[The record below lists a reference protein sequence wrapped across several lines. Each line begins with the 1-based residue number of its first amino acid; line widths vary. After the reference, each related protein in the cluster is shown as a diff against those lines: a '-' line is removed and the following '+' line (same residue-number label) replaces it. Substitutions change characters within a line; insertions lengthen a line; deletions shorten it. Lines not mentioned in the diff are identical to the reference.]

1 MKKAI
6 PAQCQQLPAVGG
18 QPSLHLWGIIGALI
32 YGALAWYSLNP
43 QYLLPSIFYGLLGG
57 GFVLSLLAFR
67 YSAAISSGQLLL
79 WAAAFRLLGCLGQPL
94 LEDDFYRYL
103 WDGYRFFESGS
114 PYGIAPA
121 AFFGDGTIPQQ
132 FLNVL
137 AQVNYPQFPTI
148 YGPTLEYSFLLAH
161 LIAPAQAWPLQ
172 VMYSLMDL
180 ALIALLLKMVE
191 ARWVLLY
198 AWSPLAI
205 KELAFTAHPDG
216 VGVFFLM
223 LALFW
228 RQRQYFAGASVAL
241 ALSVGA
247 KVFAWLLV
255 PFVLWRMPR
264 CYWAV
269 FALVLT
275 GLYAPFLIHGDADL
289 AGLRVFVER
298 WQFNGSLYP
307 MLLHWLSPVASK
319 TLLAAV
325 FVAFYLWV
333 FARHRR
339 VDWRMPR
346 GDWLFGVFFLFAP
359 VVNAWYLLWLLP
371 FAVIY
376 PTAWAWSASFA
387 VLLSYMIGINFMG
400 ATSLPL
406 LQQPWW
412 VLSLE
417 YGVVLMAV
425 VFDWFRAR
433 KT

>member
-1 MKKAI
+1 MKKTI
-6 PAQCQQLPAVGG
+6 SAQCERFPAIGG
-18 QPSLHLWGIIGALI
+18 KVPLHLWGAIGALI
-32 YGALAWYSLNP
+32 YGALTWYSLNSQNLSP
-43 QYLLPSIFYGLLGG
+43 TAFYGLLGS
-57 GFVLSLLAFR
+57 GFVLSLVAFR
-67 YSAAISSGQLLL
+67 CSAAISPVQLLL
-79 WAAAFRLLGCLGQPL
+79 WAATFRLFGCLGQPL

-103 WDGYRFFESGS
+103 WDGYRFLESGS

-121 AFFGDGTIPQQ
+121 AFFGDRTIPQQ
-132 FLNVL
+132 FINVL
-137 AQVNYPQFPTI
+137 AQVNYPQIPTI

-161 LIAPAQAWPLQ
+161 LIVPAQVWPLQ
-172 VMYSLMDL
+172 VLYSLLDL

-198 AWSPLAI
+198 AWSPLVI

-255 PFVLWRMPR
+255 PFVLWRMPLR
-264 CYWAV
+264 YLAV
-269 FALVLT
+269 FALVLI
-275 GLYAPFLIHGDADL
+275 GLYAPFLVHGDADL

-298 WQFNGSLYP
+298 WQFNGSLYR
-307 MLLHWLSPVASK
+307 LLQHWLSPVVLK
-319 TLLAAV
+319 ILLAAV
-325 FVAFYLWV
+325 FLAFYLWV
-333 FARHRR
+333 FARHSR

-359 VVNAWYLLWLLP
+359 VVNAWYLIWLLP

-400 ATSLPL
+400 NTDLPL
-406 LQQPWW
+406 LQRPWW

-425 VFDWFRAR
+425 VFDWLRTR
-433 KT
+433 KP

>member
-1 MKKAI
+1 MAK
-6 PAQCQQLPAVGG
+6 G
-18 QPSLHLWGIIGALI
+18 QPSLHLWGAIGAVI
-32 YGALAWYSLNP
+32 YGVLAWYSLYP
-43 QYLLPSIFYGLLGG
+43 QHLSPAAFYGLLGG
-57 GFVLSLLAFR
+57 GFLLSLLAFR
-67 YSAAISSGQLLL
+67 CSAAVSPVHLLL
-79 WAAAFRLLGCLGQPL
+79 WTAAFRLLGCLGQPL

-132 FLNVL
+132 FINVL

-161 LIAPAQAWPLQ
+161 LIAPAQVWPLQ
-172 VMYSLMDL
+172 ILYFLLDL

-198 AWSPLAI
+198 AWSPLVI

-216 VGVFFLM
+216 LGVFFLM

-228 RQRQYFAGASVAL
+228 RQREYFAGASVAL

-264 CYWAV
+264 RYWAV

-275 GLYAPFLIHGDADL
+275 GLYAPFLVDGDADL

-298 WQFNGSLYP
+298 WQFNGSLFP
-307 MLLHWLSPVASK
+307 LLQHWLSPVVSK
-319 TLLAAV
+319 VLLAMV
-325 FVAFYLWV
+325 FLVFYLWV
-333 FARHRR
+333 FTRHSRM
-339 VDWRMPR
+339 DWRMPR

-359 VVNAWYLLWLLP
+359 VVNAWYLIWLLP
-371 FAVIY
+371 FAVIF

-387 VLLSYMIGINFMG
+387 VLLSYLIGINFMG
-400 ATSLPL
+400 VTYLPL
-406 LQQPWW
+406 MQQPWW

-417 YGVVLMAV
+417 YGVVLLAL
-425 VFDWFRAR
+425 VFDWIRAR
-433 KT
+433 EL